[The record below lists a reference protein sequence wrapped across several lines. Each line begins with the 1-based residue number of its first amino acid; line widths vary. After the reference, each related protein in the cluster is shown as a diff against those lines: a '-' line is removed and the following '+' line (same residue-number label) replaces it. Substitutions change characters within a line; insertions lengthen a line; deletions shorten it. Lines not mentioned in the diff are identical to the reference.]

1 MKPLRHF
8 VREIISAQTL
18 IAVVL
23 IQFCICTIASAQT
36 ITEGHM
42 RLVINGTNYKGCDAT
57 VAQAMN
63 LLTSDISQLFGAAP
77 DEPSII
83 ISSGP
88 FNYVVVVDISTGVDG
103 KTLLAQVVN
112 GKGMNLLRSI
122 SDTAPDIQLYTDNKI
137 NVVSLK
143 QTNLSK
149 PDALK
154 LPVAV
159 WSAVYPIVIG
169 TSGIIRYVFPSAP
182 PYVNMAIMTG
192 ILVPV
197 MIDLISPNLVS
208 SLGGWIY
215 PSGGECTVLKS
226 APSVQ
231 EGYPG

>member
-23 IQFCICTIASAQT
+23 ILFCIFPLASGQT
-36 ITEGHM
+36 ITQGHM
-42 RLVINGTNYKGCDAT
+42 RLVINGTNYRGCDAT
-57 VAQAMN
+57 VVQAMN
-63 LLTSDISQLFGAAP
+63 LLTTDISQLIAAVP
-77 DEPSII
+77 DKPSIT

-88 FNYVVVVDISTGVDG
+88 FNYVVVVDISTGIDG
-103 KTLLAQVVN
+103 KTLLAQVGN
-112 GKGMNLLRSI
+112 GKGVNLLRSI
-122 SDTAPDIQLYTDNKI
+122 SDTAPDIQIYTDNKI
-137 NVVSLK
+137 NVIPIK

-149 PDALK
+149 PDAVK

-197 MIDLISPNLVS
+197 MIDLISPNLVW

-215 PSGGECTVLKS
+215 PSGGECTMLKS